1 MSFPFVHSTEKPA
14 GAPVAPALIVNVMDP
29 GVELKHN
36 TVNGANGGLI
46 LPLLSCTGLDWPA
59 AYILLHA
66 TSASSVVKVLCIFIC
81 AAFVWPRRTSLLTG
95 GRSLPAFSG
104 NGGAKFSEKIRFLK

>member
-1 MSFPFVHSTEKPA
+1 
-14 GAPVAPALIVNVMDP
+14 MDP

-59 AYILLHA
+59 AQILLHA

-81 AAFVWPRRTSLLTG
+81 CCFCLAKENVSFDWWPISPGFLRKRRGEVLGKDSVPEMRPVRHDGFVL
-95 GRSLPAFSG
+95 
-104 NGGAKFSEKIRFLK
+104 